1 MESRN
6 QKDEAYR
13 ATSPNASYD
22 VYISIKV
29 QGPSYVPGS
38 TREDAFLV
46 DQVIVEYLGEL

>member
-46 DQVIVEYLGEL
+46 DRVIVEYLGEL